1 MPESSRESQTEDGR
15 RRMPQTQR
23 QNTASYNIVST
34 ISQLADDNLTLVR
47 SISGGLAVT
56 GVILIARSLKLITK
70 FQSVSEIPTRFVE
83 NNISLR
89 GKVHSVKE
97 QSLQVEH
104 VPIYLPLL
112 SPLLA
117 KQKGAPTSTLLV
129 NLAGVDLTADGKIW
143 LQRSIVPTQ
152 TVWLKLISRQD
163 DTLHC
168 LVAHSKGSSWGRS
181 VNEEALCLGLART
194 APITGLS
201 ADTRLY
207 WRLHKRLH
215 RAEVKAEKK
224 RLGLWK
230 EASQWER
237 AVEAVRDSALFR
249 LIRRIFGRI

>member
-117 KQKGAPTSTLLV
+117 KQK
-129 NLAGVDLTADGKIW
+129 DGKIW